1 MTHGQLGPIHDS
13 LATVTLQS
21 VITEREIPL
30 RHGSTCASASAAD
43 NLLFAT
49 RGEEHLRWRE
59 LFSTEEFGHRDL
71 PHRERVELSYRR
83 LRTVAAAIPDP
94 RALALSAPALTAL
107 HEWAG
112 PADPG
117 MATLASIHY
126 NLFLGSLLDH
136 DHAER
141 DLEPWLRMDRI
152 GTFLCTEAEHGND
165 AVNMETTAEYDRAS
179 RQFVL
184 NTPGPG
190 AAKWMPNTS
199 LTGGPKDAVVAA
211 RLLVDGRDLGI
222 FLFLTP
228 LSDERGHLPG
238 VSVERLPHT
247 SGAPVD
253 HCATRFHHV
262 RLPHSAMLQGDH
274 GRLSPDGEFESTLG
288 SPRIRFLRSIGRVSM
303 GKLCMSGY
311 SLGATRQAV
320 AVAVRHGSTRLT
332 SGMTKG
338 RRVPLMAHRSHHE
351 PLLDALATTYAATL
365 LHRSVVRQWEV
376 AEEAEREE
384 VDRLVAVTKGWITWA
399 ARETMTTC
407 RERCGAKGLLLTQG
421 IAGQLAANE
430 GTITAEG
437 DNQVI
442 WVKAAGELLM
452 GGFTPK
458 PPSETAPEQRSLR
471 DGTHLQDLM
480 ADVERIWHERARTRL
495 RTGGVR
501 GNPMARWNGA
511 VTPALELVAA
521 HAHRLAGEA
530 LLEGSDRVS
539 GDEAERIRDLHRLF
553 ALRQVAAHSGELL
566 AGERL
571 TAEQVRR
578 LPDEVERVVA
588 DLEPHALA
596 LTERFFVPEQVPG
609 SDPAGLVE
617 TAGLVEAAP
626 ESVAGAVPAGAE
638 SRTGGLRES
647 EPDAT

>member
-1 MTHGQLGPIHDS
+1 MTHDQLGPIHNS
-13 LATVTLQS
+13 LTTDNLRGVT
-21 VITEREIPL
+21 TEREIPL
-30 RHGSTCASASAAD
+30 RHASAPD
-43 NLLFAT
+43 GLLFASQ
-49 RGEEHLRWRE
+49 GEDHRRWRE
-59 LFSTEEFGHRDL
+59 LFSTHEFGHRDL
-71 PHRERVELSYRR
+71 PHHERVELSYRR
-83 LRTVAAAIPDP
+83 LRTVAAAIPDA
-94 RALALSAPALTAL
+94 RALALSAPALSAL

-117 MATLASIHY
+117 MATVASIHY

-136 DHAER
+136 DHEER
-141 DLEPWLRMDRI
+141 DLEPWVRMDRI

-165 AVNMETTAEYDRAS
+165 AVNLETTAEYNRAS
-179 RQFVL
+179 RRFVL

-211 RLLVDGRDLGI
+211 RLLVDGRDRGV

-247 SGAPVD
+247 AGAPVD
-253 HCATRFHHV
+253 HCATTFRHV
-262 RLPHSAMLQGDH
+262 TLPHSAMLQGDH
-274 GRLSPDGEFESTLG
+274 GRLSPAGEFSSSLG
-288 SPRIRFLRSIGRVSM
+288 SSRIRFLRAIDRVSM

-320 AVAVRHGSTRLT
+320 AIAVRHAAARLT

-351 PLLDALATTYAATL
+351 PLLDAVATTYAATL
-365 LHRSVVRQWEV
+365 LHRSVVRQWE
-376 AEEAEREE
+376 AARETERAE
-384 VDRLVAVTKGWITWA
+384 VDRLVAVAKGWITWA

-407 RERCGAKGLLLTQG
+407 RERCGARGLLLTEG

-437 DNQVI
+437 DNKVI

-495 RTGGVR
+495 RSGEAR

-530 LLEGSDRVS
+530 LLEGADLTAA
-539 GDEAERIRDLHRLF
+539 DEAERVRDLHRLF

-566 AGERL
+566 ACARL

-578 LPDEVERVVA
+578 LPDEIERVVT

-596 LTERFFVPEQVPG
+596 LVERFFVPENLPG
-609 SDPAGLVE
+609 SDPARL
-617 TAGLVEAAP
+617 A
-626 ESVAGAVPAGAE
+626 
-638 SRTGGLRES
+638 ES
-647 EPDAT
+647 EPNAA

>member
-1 MTHGQLGPIHDS
+1 MTHDQLGPGHNS
-13 LATVTLQS
+13 LTTDTLRG

-30 RHGSTCASASAAD
+30 RRSSASDA
-43 NLLFAT
+43 LLFAT
-49 RGEEHLRWRE
+49 RSEDHRRWRE
-59 LFSTEEFGHRDL
+59 LFSTQEFGHRDL
-71 PHRERVELSYRR
+71 AHHERVELSYRR
-83 LRTVAAAIPDP
+83 LRTVAEAIPDA
-94 RALALSAPALTAL
+94 RALSRSASALTAL

-136 DHAER
+136 DHEDR
-141 DLEPWLRMDRI
+141 DLEPYVRMDRI

-165 AVNMETTAEYDRAS
+165 AVNMETTAEYHRDS
-179 RQFVL
+179 RRFVL
-184 NTPGPG
+184 DTPGPG

-211 RLLVDGRDLGI
+211 RLLVDGHDHGV

-238 VSVERLPHT
+238 VRVERLPHT

-253 HCATRFHHV
+253 HCATTFEQV
-262 RLPHSAMLQGDH
+262 SLPHSAMLQGDH
-274 GRLSPDGEFESTLG
+274 GRLSPDGEFTSSLG
-288 SPRIRFLRSIGRVSM
+288 SPRMRFLRSIGRVGM

-320 AVAVRHGSTRLT
+320 AVAVRHGAARLT
-332 SGMTKG
+332 AGMTRG
-338 RRVPLMAHRSHHE
+338 QRVPLMAHRSHHE

-376 AEEAEREE
+376 AGTAEREE
-384 VDRLVAVTKGWITWA
+384 VERLVAVTKGWITWA

-471 DGTHLQDLM
+471 DGAHLQDLM
-480 ADVERIWHERARTRL
+480 ADIERVWHERARTRL
-495 RTGGVR
+495 RAPGTR
-501 GNPMARWNGA
+501 GNPMVRWNGA
-511 VTPALELVAA
+511 VTPALELVGA

-530 LLEGSDRVS
+530 LLEATDRVAAE
-539 GDEAERIRDLHRLF
+539 EAERLHDLHRLF

-578 LPDEVERVVA
+578 LPDEIERVVA
-588 DLEPHALA
+588 SLEPHALA
-596 LTERFFVPEQVPG
+596 LVERFFVPEELPG
-609 SDPAGLVE
+609 SNPAGLPDARPE
-617 TAGLVEAAP
+617 TRLEA
-626 ESVAGAVPAGAE
+626 VAE
-638 SRTGGLRES
+638 SERN
-647 EPDAT
+647 AA